1 MDIGKFSSTNKIIL
15 LVIIVLIAVIGG
27 VSFSY
32 ISASNQ
38 KAVSSDTK
46 EYLSTN
52 IEKSVSART
61 DSRQALPAG
70 ELEITDN
77 ISKAIL
83 RVDGMSCSGCIYT
96 IKSSLAG
103 FKGVR
108 DILVNVAAGQA
119 EVYYDKDQLKDINR
133 IANAITA
140 SGYPA
145 KVSVVLSADQIKKE
159 HNLAVARSLNYI
171 ASVGEWDISRNDFDI
186 ELAHAKSRYFQVYG
200 DGVLDGDRGKALL
213 DNLKVQIV
221 SRLINEAVKMQEI
234 QKAGFTVDAAIVDS
248 TLQEFLDKRNVD
260 LEKFKANLEE
270 NGYAF
275 DYFMKKF
282 ERRVLVNKYLDDEIF
297 NGVTDQFEKERLY
310 TSWFNNARLLAKAVY
325 YDKNLERLIQAKAAG
340 GGCSSGSSCSKGN

>member
-1 MDIGKFSSTNKIIL
+1 
-15 LVIIVLIAVIGG
+15 VIIVLIAVIGG

-38 KAVSSDTK
+38 KSVSSDTK

-70 ELEITDN
+70 ELKITDN

-103 FKGVR
+103 IKGVR
-108 DILVNVAAGQA
+108 DILVNVADGQA
-119 EVYYDKDQLKDINR
+119 EVYYDK
-133 IANAITA
+133 
-140 SGYPA
+140 
-145 KVSVVLSADQIKKE
+145 
-159 HNLAVARSLNYI
+159 
-171 ASVGEWDISRNDFDI
+171 
-186 ELAHAKSRYFQVYG
+186 
-200 DGVLDGDRGKALL
+200 
-213 DNLKVQIV
+213 
-221 SRLINEAVKMQEI
+221 
-234 QKAGFTVDAAIVDS
+234 
-248 TLQEFLDKRNVD
+248 
-260 LEKFKANLEE
+260 EKFKANLEE

-282 ERRVLVNKYLDDEIF
+282 ERRVLINKYLDDEIF

-310 TSWFNNARLLAKAVY
+310 TS
-325 YDKNLERLIQAKAAG
+325 
-340 GGCSSGSSCSKGN
+340 